1 MKLFSIILLFVFNS
15 IQCQNFE
22 GELSYTAKMDGYV
35 IYKSDTLK
43 FNAIKDKMIK
53 KGEYFDSLNIKI
65 NDLGY
70 VKKIN
75 NGKNETVI
83 LNFNE
88 KKKYIISENEL
99 TVDDLNFRNIY
110 NRQLGADYSH
120 NEIIEL
126 TQNDTIIKFNNTEI
140 KANRITVKKKYSNE
154 IYLISDDFL
163 KLPIKRNILIS
174 EDNQI
179 YDKEVEDLIG
189 SNLILKYTMTTT
201 LLGHM
206 IVDIE
211 LTKIEEKKIPMANF
225 EIPKH
230 IEDKELKKIN
240 KDSERFKFYK
250 IVN

>member
-1 MKLFSIILLFVFNS
+1 MKLFSIILLFAFNS
-15 IQCQNFE
+15 IQSQNFE
-22 GELSYTAKMDGYV
+22 GELIYSAKMDGYV

-43 FNAIKDKMIK
+43 FKDLKDKMIQ

-75 NGKNETVI
+75 NGKDETVI

-88 KKKYIISENEL
+88 KKKYIITEKEL

-110 NRQLGADYSH
+110 NTKLVTDYSH
-120 NEIIEL
+120 DEIIEL
-126 TQNDTIIKFNNTEI
+126 TQNDTIIKFNNAEI
-140 KANRITVKKKYSNE
+140 KVNKITVKKKYSKE
-154 IYLISDDFL
+154 IYLISHDFL
-163 KLPIKRNILIS
+163 KLPVKRNILIS

-201 LLGHM
+201 LLGYM

-211 LTKIEEKKIPMANF
+211 LSKIQQKEIPISNF

-230 IEDKELKKIN
+230 IEDKEYKKNN